1 MNRRISKLRE
11 LLDEKQ
17 IEAVLIFKPENR
29 RYFSNF
35 TGTTGFVLVTKS
47 EAKLIT
53 DFRYIEQAKSQC
65 MGYEIVEISRF
76 EPLTTIIEKMNL
88 KSLGIEEEFFTYGHA
103 IDFLSKLRGMKLEA
117 LEGALTKIRAV
128 KSQEEI
134 TCIATAAVLADK
146 AFLHVLPYIKPGVLE
161 REIALELEFF
171 MRKNGASGAS
181 FEFIV
186 ASGVRSSLPH
196 GVASKKAIEAGD
208 FVTLDYGCI
217 YEGYCSDMTR
227 TVVVGKAN
235 DKQKEIYSTVLQ
247 AQETALQAVKPGV
260 TGRQLDK
267 IARQIIEDQG
277 YGEYFGHGL
286 GHGVGLEIH
295 ELPHVNMIGNI
306 SMEPGMVITI
316 EPGIYIPDF
325 GGVRIE
331 DLVIVEDHGY
341 QVLSK
346 TPKEL
351 IEIQI

>member
-1 MNRRISKLRE
+1 MNERINKLRE
-11 LLDEKQ
+11 VLNEKKL
-17 IEAVLIFKPENR
+17 EAVLVFKPENR

-35 TGTTGFVLVTKS
+35 TGTTGFVLITNT
-47 EAKLIT
+47 EAKFIT
-53 DFRYIEQAKSQC
+53 DFRYVEQAKNQC
-65 MGYEIVEISRF
+65 KGYEIVEVSRL

-88 KSLGIEEEFFTYGHA
+88 KTIGIEEEFFTYGHA
-103 IDFLSKLRGMKLEA
+103 VDFLLKLKDVKLEA

-134 TCIATAAVLADK
+134 SCIAKAASLADE
-146 AFLHVLPYIKPGVLE
+146 AFHHVLPLIRPGVVE
-161 REIALELEFF
+161 TEIALELEFF
-171 MRKNGASGAS
+171 MRKNGAIGAS
-181 FEFIV
+181 FDFIV

-196 GVASKKAIEAGD
+196 GVASEKVIEAGD

-217 YEGYCSDMTR
+217 YKGYCSDMTR

-235 DKQKEIYSTVLQ
+235 DKQKEIYATVLE
-247 AQETALQAVKPGV
+247 AQETALKAVRPGF
-260 TGRQLDK
+260 TGKELDS
-267 IARQIIEDQG
+267 IARKVIGDKG

-295 ELPHVNMIGNI
+295 ELPHVNMIGNL
-306 SMEPGMVITI
+306 SMTSGMVITI

-331 DLVIVEDHGY
+331 DLVVVTDDGY
-341 QVLSK
+341 EVLSK